1 MNFSVSIFFQALE
14 SLLSNKNTPV
24 SCLVNITR
32 ALDDTLKR
40 QGKEYVYWWKKCNMK
55 EKSVRNLYLI
65 ITLSLFLLLFLHFRA
80 WGSGC
85 WVASA
90 LLITAQTTAALHRHP
105 ATAFCRRCWGNRWKC
120 ENTHTHR
127 DLKKLRAS
135 LEVVSW
141 NLGAIPVFLSSILAG
156 LPWRHRGGIV
166 PCCTDLAALCPVHT
180 KTQCFVCPGF
190 AWLPPACSGF
200 SLPVGVHRGWGG

>member
-1 MNFSVSIFFQALE
+1 MILNCGCNRTEHHCCHYSLKTLFVSWIWCHMNFSVSIFFQALE

-24 SCLVNITR
+24 SCLVNITH
-32 ALDDTLKR
+32 ALDDTLKQ

-65 ITLSLFLLLFLHFRA
+65 ITLSLFLLLFLHLRA

-105 ATAFCRRCWGNRWKC
+105 ATAFCRRCRGNRWKC
-120 ENTHTHR
+120 ENTHT
-127 DLKKLRAS
+127 
-135 LEVVSW
+135 E
-141 NLGAIPVFLSSILAG
+141 I
-156 LPWRHRGGIV
+156 
-166 PCCTDLAALCPVHT
+166 
-180 KTQCFVCPGF
+180 
-190 AWLPPACSGF
+190 
-200 SLPVGVHRGWGG
+200 